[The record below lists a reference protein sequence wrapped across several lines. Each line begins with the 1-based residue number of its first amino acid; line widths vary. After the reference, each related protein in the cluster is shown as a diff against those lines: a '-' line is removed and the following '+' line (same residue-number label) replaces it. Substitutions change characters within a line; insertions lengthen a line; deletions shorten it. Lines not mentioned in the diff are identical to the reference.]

1 MERDVQEG
9 KLHRDAFV
17 AHRLTG
23 MQGTGNVEEGRFTA
37 SHSCRLSR
45 AQSDGTLTCTALT
58 RHLRGRWLHA
68 RDWMPL

>member
-23 MQGTGNVEEGRFTA
+23 MQGTGNAEEGRFTA
-37 SHSCRLSR
+37 SRSCQLSR
-45 AQSDGTLTCTALT
+45 AQSDGTLSHAALT
-58 RHLRGRWLHA
+58 RHLQGRRLHT